1 MMMPAKQ
8 AKLLLVDDHEANLV
22 ALKTLLS
29 QDGVDVLQAGSGR
42 EALELLLH
50 HDVALAIID
59 VHMPILDGFELAE
72 LMRGSRRTQHV
83 PIIFLTGESQ
93 DNLHRFRGYQAGAVD
108 FLYKPIEP
116 HVLRSKT
123 AIFLDLFRQ
132 REELARQRDRFLT
145 LAEEKARLLRER
157 DEADQRLRESES
169 RFRLLADSAPVI
181 IWMNGLD
188 GLQFVNQAC
197 LDFFGAATVEEVN
210 NFCWQDYVHPDDQTK
225 AVETYRRAVFERL
238 RFETSFRC
246 RRGDGVYRWMRTI
259 GMPTRSSSDQLL
271 GYIGASFD
279 LTESKEAEERLQRW
293 SVDLERAV
301 NQKTDELRR
310 SQTQLRALATELN
323 LTEQK
328 ERKRLATELHDY
340 LAQLLVVVR
349 MKLRQAIPGASGD
362 RTVELLQDADQ
373 ALAQSLNYTRCLVAE
388 LTPPTL
394 KEFGLLESL
403 IWLAE
408 QMQRHGLPVAMQQQ
422 MTALA
427 LPEDQA
433 VLLFQSVRELL
444 FNVLKHANATQ
455 ATVDVTITEQHRL
468 EIIVSDDGCGFVSTP
483 SDYQGTDT
491 ARFGLFSITE
501 RMAAMGGE
509 LLIESAP
516 GHGTKAT
523 IRTPYHPPHIG
534 SANRPSAMVMPLSA
548 SDSRRQDLSATPQSP
563 ESSDLIGILL
573 VDDHAMVRQG
583 LRSML
588 DEYEDVAVIGE
599 ASNGQEAVES
609 VAQLRPSVV
618 VMDINMPHIN
628 GIDATIEI
636 KARHPEVAVIGLSVQ
651 NSGETREAM
660 LRAGAATLI
669 SKEAAV
675 DELYLAIRQALAGVQ
690 SGSALPAER

>member
-1 MMMPAKQ
+1 MPAKQ
-8 AKLLLVDDHEANLV
+8 PKLLLVDDHEANLV
-22 ALKTLLS
+22 ALRTLLS
-29 QDGVDVLQAGSGR
+29 QDGVEVLQAGSGR
-42 EALELLLH
+42 EALEMLLD

-59 VHMPILDGFELAE
+59 VHMPIMDGFELAE

-116 HVLRSKT
+116 HVLRSKA

-157 DEADQRLRESES
+157 DEADQRLRDSES

-181 IWMNGLD
+181 IWMNGLE
-188 GLQFVNQAC
+188 GVEFVNQAC
-197 LDFFGAATVEEVN
+197 LNFFGVATVEEASKLS
-210 NFCWQDYVHPDDQTK
+210 WLHYVHPDDQ
-225 AVETYRRAVFERL
+225 AQAADTYRRAVAERV

-259 GMPTRSSSDQLL
+259 GMPTLSPSEQLL

-323 LTEQK
+323 LAEQK

-349 MKLRQAIPGASGD
+349 MKLRQAIPGVSGD
-362 RTVELLQDADQ
+362 RTAELLQDADQ
-373 ALAQSLNYTRCLVAE
+373 ALTQSLDYTRCLVAE

-403 IWLAE
+403 TWLAE

-422 MTALA
+422 MAALA

-444 FNVLKHANATQ
+444 FNVLKHAKATQ
-455 ATVDVTITEQHRL
+455 ATVTVRIAAHHRL
-468 EIIVSDDGCGFVSTP
+468 EIIVSDDGCGFVATP
-483 SDYQGTDT
+483 SEHQGSNA

-516 GHGTKAT
+516 GQGTKAT
-523 IRTPYHPPHIG
+523 IRTPYRHTPIDG
-534 SANRPSAMVMPLSA
+534 EEQPSAPDMALPSSNARRKDASA
-548 SDSRRQDLSATPQSP
+548 APPSREP
-563 ESSDLIGILL
+563 SDLIGILL

-588 DEYEDVAVIGE
+588 DEYDDVAVIGE
-599 ASNGQEAVES
+599 ASNGKEALES

-628 GIDATIEI
+628 GIDATMQI
-636 KARHPEVAVIGLSVQ
+636 KSRHPDIAVIGLSVQ

-660 LRAGAATLI
+660 LRAGATTLI

-675 DELYLAIRQALAGVQ
+675 DELYLAIRQALAGENA
-690 SGSALPAER
+690 GSALPADR